1 MREGGQREPA
11 VNWRLPT
18 FMSARWQDEESGM
31 PVDALDSFRN
41 LLDHF
46 DASDRPS
53 LLAFF
58 REIQHLGPPVV
69 EELASRV
76 LRPTAPR
83 FLRLLTAEAAF
94 YHPWPE
100 WIPVLDRL
108 LRHELD
114 TVIFYSGTEALG
126 RIPSEAALAALQELA
141 VIRATPQYQNQVADV
156 LARSDPAEA
165 FRFHMGRLLEGSQN
179 PGAANEAA
187 HRLAGLLQPA
197 SLEPLK
203 TALQHPDLLIF
214 RHALHLITLIATP
227 ESAAFLAEFLAEAH
241 ADALEDRRLKALLA
255 DFRLLTVPAMREAV
269 MARLD
274 EEQNPEDTLR
284 TFLLE
289 LQDLVLEGKAPKVAA
304 KLREAGDELH
314 LRARRLGYAV
324 DTTAEGLSNLALQG
338 CCPIESALPYLEQ
351 ALQELTGRD
360 GTARALARLV
370 APEDQAR
377 LDLLLDH
384 PDPVCRLAALEIL
397 GERRE
402 EALRPALLKGCR
414 DSIQDH
420 AQRALVHLGH
430 LEDPERQALDLLA
443 SSQSE
448 ERSLALRFIALHRLR
463 PLAPDLVA
471 EIQRSERI
479 EWHLALLEALGALQ
493 ALDMAPMLLDL
504 LHSGQPQA
512 LQTALAETLRDMA
525 DPDTARALGDKVADL
540 KQPHLHVIAVQALV
554 QAQAEP
560 APPMEAETF
569 QRLQDHLLAAWNDR
583 NPWPF
588 RLRMTAALEG
598 LRLEPPSLW
607 APLAALIQE
616 CLAEKRP
623 PQAWTPEDLARM
635 QQAAK
640 AWARAAGG

>member
-1 MREGGQREPA
+1 MPGR
-11 VNWRLPT
+11 WR
-18 FMSARWQDEESGM
+18 DEEPGM

-46 DASDRPS
+46 DASDRGS

-58 REIQHLGPPVV
+58 REIPQMGPPAV

-114 TVIFYSGTEALG
+114 TGIFYSGTEALG
-126 RIPSEAALAALQELA
+126 RIPTEAALAALQELA
-141 VIRATPQYQNQVADV
+141 VIRATPQYQNQVAEV

-179 PGAANEAA
+179 PSAANEAA
-187 HRLAGLLQPA
+187 HRLAGLLEPA

-203 TALQHPDLLIF
+203 MALQHPDLLIF
-214 RHALHLITLIATP
+214 RHALRLVTLIATP
-227 ESAAFLAEFLAEAH
+227 ESAAFLADFLAEAH
-241 ADALEDRRLKALLA
+241 GDALEDRRLKALLGEL
-255 DFRLLTVPAMREAV
+255 RLLTVPAMREAV

-274 EEQNPEDTLR
+274 EEQEGTLR

-289 LQDLVLEGKAPKVAA
+289 LQDLTLEGKAPKVAG

-314 LRARRLGYAV
+314 LRARRQSYAV
-324 DTTAEGLSNLALQG
+324 DTAAEGLSALALQG
-338 CCPIESALPYLEQ
+338 CCPVEVALPHLEK
-351 ALQELTGRD
+351 ALRELTGRD

-370 APEDQAR
+370 SSEDQAR

-384 PDPVCRLAALEIL
+384 SDPVCRLAALEIL
-397 GERRE
+397 GERHE
-402 EALRPALLKGCR
+402 EALRPALLKACR
-414 DSIQDH
+414 DPIQDH
-420 AQRALVHLGH
+420 AQRALFHLGH
-430 LEDPERQALDLLA
+430 LEDSERQALALLG
-443 SSQSE
+443 SPQPE
-448 ERSLALRFIALHRLR
+448 ERGLALRFIALHQLR
-463 PLAPDLVA
+463 ALAPDLVA

-479 EWHLALLEALGALQ
+479 EWHLALLETLGTLQ
-493 ALDMAPMLLDL
+493 ARDTAPVLLDL
-504 LHSGQPQA
+504 LHSGQPPA
-512 LQTALAETLRDMA
+512 LQTALAEALGNMA
-525 DPDTARALGDKVADL
+525 DPAIAQALGEKVAEL
-540 KQPHLHVIAVQALV
+540 KQPHLHSIVLESMVKAH
-554 QAQAEP
+554 AEP
-560 APPMEAETF
+560 APPMDAETF
-569 QRLQDHLLAAWNDR
+569 HRLYTHLLATWNDR

-588 RLRMTAALEG
+588 RLRVISALDG
-598 LRLEPPSLW
+598 LRLESPTLW
-607 APLAALIQE
+607 APLATLIQE

-623 PQAWTPEDLARM
+623 PQAWTPDELARV

>member
-1 MREGGQREPA
+1 
-11 VNWRLPT
+11 
-18 FMSARWQDEESGM
+18 M

-46 DASDRPS
+46 NASDRPS

-58 REIQHLGPPVV
+58 RDISQLGPPAV

-114 TVIFYSGTEALG
+114 TGIFYSGTEALG
-126 RIPSEAALAALQELA
+126 RIPSQAALASLQELA
-141 VIRATPQYQNQVADV
+141 VIRATPQYQNQVAEV

-179 PGAANEAA
+179 PSAANEAA
-187 HRLAGLLQPA
+187 HRLAGLLEPA

-203 TALQHPDLLIF
+203 MALQHPDLLIF
-214 RHALHLITLIATP
+214 RHALRLITFITTP
-227 ESAAFLAEFLAEAH
+227 ESAAFLTDFLAEAH
-241 ADALEDRRLKALLA
+241 GDALEDRRLKALLG

-269 MARLD
+269 MARVD
-274 EEQNPEDTLR
+274 EEPEGPLR
-284 TFLLE
+284 AFLLE
-289 LQDLVLEGKAPKVAA
+289 LQDLALEGKAPKVAG

-314 LRARRLGYAV
+314 LRARRLSYAV
-324 DTTAEGLSNLALQG
+324 DTAAEGLSDLALQG
-338 CCPIESALPYLEQ
+338 CCPVEAVLPHLEH

-384 PDPVCRLAALEIL
+384 SDPVCRLAALEIL
-397 GERRE
+397 GERRQ
-402 EALRPALLKGCR
+402 EALRPALLKACR
-414 DSIQDH
+414 DAIQDH
-420 AQRALVHLGH
+420 AQRALFHLGH

-443 SSQSE
+443 SSQPE
-448 ERSLALRFIALHRLR
+448 ERALALRFIALHQLR
-463 PLAPDLVA
+463 ALAPDLVA

-479 EWHLALLEALGALQ
+479 EWHLALLEALGTLQ
-493 ALDMAPMLLDL
+493 ARDTAPMLLDL
-504 LHSGQPQA
+504 LHSGQSSA
-512 LQTALAETLRDMA
+512 LQTALAEALRNMA
-525 DPDTARALGDKVADL
+525 EPGIAKALGDKVADL
-540 KQPHLHVIAVQALV
+540 KQPHLHTIAVEALV
-554 QAQAEP
+554 LAHAEP

-569 QRLQDHLLAAWNDR
+569 QSLQDHLLAAWNDR
-583 NPWPF
+583 NPWPI
-588 RLRMTAALEG
+588 RLRLVTALDG

-607 APLAALIQE
+607 APLAALSQE

-623 PQAWTPEDLARM
+623 PQAWTPDELARV

-640 AWARAAGG
+640 AWARAAGS